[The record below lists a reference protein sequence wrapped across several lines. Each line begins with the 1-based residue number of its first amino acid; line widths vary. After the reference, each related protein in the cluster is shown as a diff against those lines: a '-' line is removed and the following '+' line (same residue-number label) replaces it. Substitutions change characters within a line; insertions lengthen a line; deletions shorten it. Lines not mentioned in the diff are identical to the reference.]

1 VKIRDRIASATG
13 GMFAY
18 ILDAAERSRARKDL
32 HYFGRAQSRSEDRL
46 LPHYEIETARQR
58 LHDARRNN
66 PLIAGIGDRFAD
78 SIIGNRLVLHPRTK
92 DEAWNKKASDFM
104 LSWMRRPTVDKRRTM
119 LECAKTA
126 VSSRLWD
133 GESFYRKDNNLGL
146 LHPLEAERIRPPQGD
161 DLQNHTA
168 GRPGALGAHV
178 DPATGEVLA
187 WCVHGRD
194 KDGGFFGDREQA
206 WIPSAE
212 MVGPVG
218 RLWRFDQ
225 VRCLPELAPVANLLV
240 DMNEVNQYA
249 MNKMKADQLMAWIHT
264 RSQSSTATLRGRGGT
279 NVSQPAGTQPLSKM
293 DFGQIF
299 ETDGE
304 LQSFASQTPGNN
316 YEPFMEMNLRIFCA
330 CIGLPYEYAM
340 LFFGKANFSSSK
352 ATRLLVQRTVESWQT
367 DIAEDFFKPIIW
379 WRISLAIMRGELPA
393 APVGDDGMS
402 EFWKW
407 EWQVP
412 SLEWI
417 DEQNAVQAEMQTYLL
432 GATTLSAIN
441 GRRGRDLE
449 ETLRIK
455 AKEKVLIKSIA
466 KEFSLNPEELSF
478 VQIPGQKFLESVDP
492 SEGEA
497 DNKLIGTGKAITEG
511 GK

>member
-1 VKIRDRIASATG
+1 
-13 GMFAY
+13 
-18 ILDAAERSRARKDL
+18 
-32 HYFGRAQSRSEDRL
+32 
-46 LPHYEIETARQR
+46 
-58 LHDARRNN
+58 
-66 PLIAGIGDRFAD
+66 
-78 SIIGNRLVLHPRTK
+78 
-92 DEAWNKKASDFM
+92 
-104 LSWMRRPTVDKRRTM
+104 
-119 LECAKTA
+119 
-126 VSSRLWD
+126 
-133 GESFYRKDNNLGL
+133 
-146 LHPLEAERIRPPQGD
+146 
-161 DLQNHTA
+161 
-168 GRPGALGAHV
+168 
-178 DPATGEVLA
+178 
-187 WCVHGRD
+187 
-194 KDGGFFGDREQA
+194 
-206 WIPSAE
+206 
-212 MVGPVG
+212 
-218 RLWRFDQ
+218 
-225 VRCLPELAPVANLLV
+225 
-240 DMNEVNQYA
+240 MNEVNQYA
-249 MNKMKADQLMAWIHT
+249 MNKMKADQLMAWIHK

-497 DNKLIGTGKAITEG
+497 DNKGTGSAITEG